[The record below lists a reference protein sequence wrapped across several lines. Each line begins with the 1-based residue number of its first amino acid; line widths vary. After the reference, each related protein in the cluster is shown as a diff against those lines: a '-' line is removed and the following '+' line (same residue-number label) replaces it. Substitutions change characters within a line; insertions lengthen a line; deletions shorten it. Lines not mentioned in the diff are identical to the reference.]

1 MRRAKKEKK
10 MENAVAQKLRRVLRG
25 RNCLRGHPIMR
36 IKTKKKDAPG
46 INNMNINVTLLRTI
60 RKGAGKV
67 EIKIQLS

>member
-1 MRRAKKEKK
+1 

-36 IKTKKKDAPG
+36 ESRQKKKKKDAPG

>member
-1 MRRAKKEKK
+1 
-10 MENAVAQKLRRVLRG
+10 MENTAAQKLRRVLRG

-36 IKTKKKDAPG
+36 ESRQKKKDAPG